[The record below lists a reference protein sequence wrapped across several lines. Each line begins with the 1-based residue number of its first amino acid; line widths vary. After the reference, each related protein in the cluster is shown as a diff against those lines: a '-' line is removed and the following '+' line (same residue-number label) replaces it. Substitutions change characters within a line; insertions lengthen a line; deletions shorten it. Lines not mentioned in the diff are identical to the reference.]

1 MDALIQDIRYGIRQ
15 LIRQRGSSIV
25 AVLTLA
31 LGIGGSTA
39 IFSVIDAAML
49 RPLPYPH
56 PEQLVNVN
64 VEVIR
69 PDGRPGRPTPSLDD
83 MRLWQSADEVFS
95 SVAGWGRAFG
105 GRIVDGPVPKRIV
118 VLRFTEDF
126 LSMHGVAPFLGRDF
140 SCEDTQVGAPL
151 VALLGYG

>member
-83 MRLWQSADEVFS
+83 MRL
-95 SVAGWGRAFG
+95 
-105 GRIVDGPVPKRIV
+105 
-118 VLRFTEDF
+118 
-126 LSMHGVAPFLGRDF
+126 
-140 SCEDTQVGAPL
+140 
-151 VALLGYG
+151 